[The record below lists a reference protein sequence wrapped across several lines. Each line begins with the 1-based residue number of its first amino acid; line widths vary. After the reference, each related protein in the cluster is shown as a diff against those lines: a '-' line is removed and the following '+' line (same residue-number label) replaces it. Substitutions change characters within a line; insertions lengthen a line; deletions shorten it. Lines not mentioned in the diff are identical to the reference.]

1 MSTPTKIGIMGCGVI
16 SGIYIETSQKMEYI
30 DCVAVADVNPEA
42 AKFRAEQYGI
52 PKACTPDELL
62 ADPEIEII
70 ISLTPNRLHGQ
81 VGMQILQAGKHLYSE
96 KPFCVY
102 RDEALA
108 NLAEAERR
116 GLRTGGAPDTFF
128 GSAWQTARKAID
140 DGLIGQPIAA
150 MACLQ
155 GRRPPMTPEMR
166 AQFAQFTQNPT
177 RATAPGHV
185 SFFSLD
191 GGKYGV
197 TNTFDMGGYY
207 ATNLI
212 NLLGPARRVVSMT
225 NKAFDEIIRG
235 DRTIEVEAPTHVTG
249 VIEFANGALC
259 QWLTTQDVYSTG
271 LPHIEIYGTEGSL
284 RCTDPNMF
292 FGPVY
297 LRKPESPELIELD
310 SSAFS
315 INQDT
320 RGIGVADMAVGIKN
334 NRPHRANGQMATHVV
349 DILNALHE
357 SAEQGVRIDL
367 VTTCEQPK
375 PLPVGLPNWTL
386 DD

>member
-16 SGIYIETSQKMEYI
+16 SGIYIETSQKMDYI
-30 DCVAVADVNPEA
+30 ECVAVADVNPEA

-52 PKACTPDELL
+52 PKVCTPDELL
-62 ADPEIEII
+62 ADPDVEII
-70 ISLTPNRLHGQ
+70 VSLTPNRLHGQ
-81 VGMQILQAGKHLYSE
+81 VGMQIIQAGKHLYSE

-102 RDEALA
+102 REEALA
-108 NLAEAERR
+108 ILAEAEQR

-155 GRRPPMTPEMR
+155 GRRGPITPEQR
-166 AQFAQFTQNPT
+166 AQFAQFAQNPT

-185 SFFSLD
+185 SFFMVD

-197 TNTFDMGGYY
+197 SNTFDMGGYY
-207 ATNLI
+207 AVNLI
-212 NLLGPARRVVSMT
+212 NLLGPAKRVVGMT
-225 NKAFDEIIRG
+225 GKAFDEVTRG
-235 DRTIEVEAPTHVTG
+235 ERTIKMEAPTHVTG
-249 VIEFANGALC
+249 VIEFGNGVLC
-259 QWLTTQDVYSTG
+259 QWLTTSDVYGTG

-284 RCTDPNMF
+284 RCPDPNWF
-292 FGPVY
+292 PGPVY
-297 LRKPESPELIELD
+297 LRKPESDELIELD
-310 SSAFS
+310 NSNFS

-320 RGIGVADMAVGIKN
+320 RGIGVADMALGIKN

-357 SAEQGVRIDL
+357 SSDQGVRIDL
-367 VTTCEQPK
+367 QTTCEQPK

-386 DD
+386 DE